1 MFLKKNKYFFLSI
14 LIFLIS
20 NSTYSKNKLDEKV
33 INYLNNIKNFSVSF
47 VQYEGLDISEGNIS
61 IGDKRIRVDYSD
73 PSEIVIILSENK
85 AMYYNKSL
93 DDTEFFDPKNT
104 FAWFFFE
111 IFKSPEFL
119 TNQSTVSDTKKNI
132 VVEKKG
138 FNKEQSYK
146 LRVIFENDPMVIRKI
161 ELETEDLFLI
171 LSLFNHK
178 YNNIFEDNFF
188 KLINPS
194 FF

>member
-61 IGDKRIRVDYSD
+61 IGDKRIRVDYSN

-138 FNKEQSYK
+138 FNEEQSYK